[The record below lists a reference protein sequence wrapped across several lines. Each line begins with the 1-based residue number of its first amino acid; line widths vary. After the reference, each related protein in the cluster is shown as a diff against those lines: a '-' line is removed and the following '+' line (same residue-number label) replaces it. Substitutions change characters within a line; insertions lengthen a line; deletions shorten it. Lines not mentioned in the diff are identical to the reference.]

1 MVFNSLFFQLLL
13 AGLAVAITITYV
25 QPTFAKIGV
34 IQDSVAQYQ
43 TEHEKI
49 TEVNKK
55 LADLV
60 NKVNSISATDQRA
73 LLVYMPETIDDV
85 AVSRD
90 IYNISNVAGV
100 FMSDIKYS
108 EDANNQAIEPLT
120 EESKFL
126 PIKHTFSTNV
136 TGTYD
141 EIKSFLLLLEQNNYP
156 LEVHNL
162 TISSSED
169 SELTAVIQIVT
180 YSRI

>member
-34 IQDSVAQYQ
+34 VQDSISQYQ
-43 TEHEKI
+43 VEREKI
-49 TEVNKK
+49 TEVNKR
-55 LADLV
+55 LSELI

-73 LLVYMPETIDDV
+73 LLVYMPETLDDI

-90 IYNISNVAGV
+90 IYNISTVAGV
-100 FMSDIKYS
+100 FLNDIKYS
-108 EDANNQAIEPLT
+108 RDTNQIT
-120 EESKFL
+120 SGVVNESKLL
-126 PIKHTFSTNV
+126 PIKHMFSTNV
-136 TGTYD
+136 SGTYD

-169 SELTAVIQIVT
+169 GTLSTEIQIVT

>member
-34 IQDSVAQYQ
+34 IQDSIAQYQ
-43 TEHEKI
+43 TEREKI

-60 NKVNSISATDQRA
+60 NKVNSISANDQRA
-73 LLVYMPETIDDV
+73 LLIYMPEVIDNV

-90 IYNISNVAGV
+90 IYNISSVAGV

-108 EDANNQAIEPLT
+108 ENATANSANPVT

-126 PIKHTFSTNV
+126 PVKHIFSTNV

-162 TISSSED
+162 IISSSED
-169 SELTAVIQIVT
+169 DKLIAEIQIVT